1 MLHGLTRPRVLL
13 IEDDEDIR
21 TLVAE
26 LLDFEV
32 EEAATGAEG
41 LTLAFASP
49 PNLILLDRNL
59 PDQDGLA
66 VLAQLRAQLTT
77 RHVPVILLTARGEPE
92 ERVLGLRSGAEDYIC
107 KPFNPA
113 ELVARVEVTLMRARD
128 ALVTDPLTKLP
139 GNEVLRA
146 EIARYL
152 REGLSFSLC
161 YADLNNFKAY
171 VDHYGFER
179 ASELI
184 QRLAQ
189 ICYACLIDY
198 GAPEDFLGHLGGDD
212 FFFLT
217 GPGRSGPLVA
227 NLLARFDEIVPGF
240 YEREDLERGFI
251 VGVDRFDEPREFPLT
266 SLSVAV
272 VDVEAHQFADPRELA
287 AYAAKCKSEVKQ
299 GNEGCSN
306 TGSFSRP
313 KILGEGLC

>member
-1 MLHGLTRPRVLL
+1 MLHGLTSPRVLL

-21 TLVAE
+21 TLVAT

-41 LTLAFASP
+41 LSLAFASP
-49 PNLILLDRNL
+49 PSLILLDRNL

-77 RHVPVILLTARGEPE
+77 RHVPVILLTAKDAPQD
-92 ERVLGLRSGAEDYIC
+92 RVLGLRSGAEDYIG
-107 KPFNPA
+107 KPFDPE
-113 ELVARVEVTLMRARD
+113 ELVARVEVTLRRSRD

-152 REGLSFSLC
+152 REDRSFSLC

-212 FFFLT
+212 FFFLV

-227 NLLARFDEIVPGF
+227 NLLTRFDAIVPGF
-240 YEREDLERGFI
+240 YAPEDLERGHL
-251 VGVDRFDEPREFPLT
+251 VGVDRFQERREFPLT

-272 VDVEAHQFADPRELA
+272 VDVEASQFPSPRELA
-287 AYAAKCKSEVKQ
+287 AYAAKCKSDVKQ
-299 GNEGCSN
+299 GNVGCSN
-306 TGSFSRP
+306 TGTFSRA
-313 KILGEGLC
+313 KTLRAL

>member
-1 MLHGLTRPRVLL
+1 MLHGLTSPRVLL

-21 TLVAE
+21 SLVAG

-32 EEAATGAEG
+32 EEASTGAEG

-49 PNLILLDRNL
+49 PSLILLDRNL

-77 RHVPVILLTARGEPE
+77 RHVPVILLTARDEPE
-92 ERVLGLRSGAEDYIC
+92 ERVLGLRSGAEDYIG

-113 ELVARVEVTLMRARD
+113 ELVARVEVTLMRSRD

-152 REGLSFSLC
+152 REELSFSLC

-189 ICYACLIDY
+189 ICYASLIDY

-212 FFFLT
+212 FFFLV
-217 GPGRSGPLVA
+217 GPGRCGPLVS
-227 NLLARFDEIVPGF
+227 NLLTRFDEIVPSF
-240 YEREDLERGFI
+240 YKSEDFERGYL
-251 VGVDRFDEPREFPLT
+251 VGVDRFNEPRQFPIT

-272 VDVEAHQFADPRELA
+272 VDVEAHQFPNPQELA
-287 AYAAKCKSEVKQ
+287 AFAVKCKSEVKQ
-299 GNEGCSN
+299 GNSGRSN
-306 TGSFSRP
+306 TGSFRRP
-313 KILGEGLC
+313 KTLGQA